1 MNLDLITNTR
11 KTKNQMT
18 MGMKDQIILTEVKD
32 NLNLIAST
40 PHRKKK
46 VMKAKNLAKTVTAG
60 VVVLKMSKN

>member
-18 MGMKDQIILTEVKD
+18 MGMKDRIILTEVKD
-32 NLNLIAST
+32 NLNRIAST
-40 PHRKKK
+40 PHNNKKAMK
-46 VMKAKNLAKTVTAG
+46 VKNLAKTVIAG